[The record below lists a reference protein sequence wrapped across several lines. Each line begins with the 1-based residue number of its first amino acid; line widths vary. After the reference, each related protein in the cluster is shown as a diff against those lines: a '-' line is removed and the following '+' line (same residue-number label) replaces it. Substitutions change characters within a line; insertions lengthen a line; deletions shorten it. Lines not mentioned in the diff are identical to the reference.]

1 MKIGG
6 FILTRD
12 SWWWFWGKLVGA
24 AMAITTGAFD
34 ARTLGLTYKQQH
46 TLNLEAGPNVAIIAQ
61 KPNTA
66 LPGKSDA
73 DKVSLPVKDS
83 K

>member
-12 SWWWFWGKLVGA
+12 SWWFFWGKLVGA
-24 AMAITTGAFD
+24 ATAIVTGAFD
-34 ARTLGLTYKQQH
+34 AKTLGLTDKQQH
-46 TLNLEAGPNVAIIAQ
+46 TVMLVAGAIVALSAQ
-61 KPNTA
+61 LATSA

-73 DKVSLPVKDS
+73 DKVSLPVKDT